1 MAVRAAHQRQG
12 TDVKL
17 FARLDYFGTP
27 RLPAIMQSEAAEC
40 GLACLAM
47 IATYHG
53 REVDL
58 TALRRL
64 FSVSLKGVTLKDVL
78 TMGQRLGMTGRGLRL
93 EPGQL
98 GQIKLPCI
106 LHWDMNHFVVLKAVG
121 ARKVTIHD
129 PAMGVRMLTLDEAGR
144 HFTGIAL
151 ELTPTSAFE
160 RRKETSRLSLA
171 ALWGRMGGIT
181 RALAQALALSAML
194 QLAVLAAPF
203 YMQLAVDEAVMK
215 GDTGLLTALALG
227 FGLLTLIHIG
237 AEWLRSHVLLFLSSA
252 LNFQMGANLFHHL
265 VRLPLSWFEK
275 RHIGDL
281 VSRFRSAEPIQ
292 RLISEGL
299 VAAFVDG
306 VMATLT
312 LVMILIYSPRLSG
325 VVVSA
330 LMLYALLRFAL
341 YRTLRQRQEEMIEAA
356 AREQTTFIETARAIQ
371 SIKIFGREAD
381 REALWQN
388 RSAEAISRGIR
399 QGRFTIG
406 FRTAND
412 MIYGLQNVLVVY
424 LGARAIMANELT
436 VGMLYAFMAYKEQ
449 FLSKATNLIETGIQ
463 YRMLDLH
470 LDRLSDIAL
479 AEREQNRHG
488 ESLVTRPVAGALEL
502 QDVTYRYADT
512 EPEVL
517 SGAGLKVAAGEFV
530 AITGPS
536 GGGKTT
542 LLKIMIGLFRPTAG
556 TVLIDGVPLENM
568 DIQAF
573 RSQVGV
579 VMQDDQLLSGSI
591 AENICFFDASLDLDW
606 MRDCARIA
614 GIDDEIMA
622 MPMNYNTLIGDMGTT
637 LSGGQRQRVLL
648 ARALYRRPRML
659 FMDEGTSHLDLDK
672 EREVNR
678 ALAGLKI
685 TRIVIAHRPETIRAA
700 DRIVVLREGRV
711 SPPMDGDALAFA
723 EAARQPPG
731 MTGLTRA

>member
-1 MAVRAAHQRQG
+1 
-12 TDVKL
+12 VKL
-17 FARLDYFGTP
+17 SGSLDFFGAP

-58 TALRRL
+58 VALRRL
-64 FSVSLKGVTLKDVL
+64 FSISLKGVTLKDVL
-78 TMGQRLGMTGRGLRL
+78 AMGQRLGMTGRGLRL
-93 EPGQL
+93 EPEQL

-106 LHWDMNHFVVLKAVG
+106 LHWDMNHFVVLKHVG
-121 ARKVTIHD
+121 ARTVTIHD
-129 PAMGVRMLTLDEAGR
+129 PASGVRTLTLDEVGR

-151 ELTPTSAFE
+151 ELTPTSSFE
-160 RRKETSRLSLA
+160 RRKETSRLSLT
-171 ALWGRMGGIT
+171 ALWGRMPGIK
-181 RALAQALALSAML
+181 RALAQALVLSGVL
-194 QLAVLAAPF
+194 QLVVLAAPF

-215 GDTGLLTALALG
+215 GDGGLLTALALG
-227 FGLLTLIHIG
+227 FGLLTLVHIG
-237 AEWLRSHVLLFLSSA
+237 ADWLRSHVLLFLSGA
-252 LNFQMGANLFHHL
+252 LNFQMGASLFHHL
-265 VRLPLSWFEK
+265 VRLPLAWFEK

-292 RLISEGL
+292 KLVSEGL
-299 VAAFVDG
+299 VAALVDG

-312 LVMILIYSPRLSG
+312 LVMILIYSPKLSG
-325 VVVSA
+325 IVFAA
-330 LMLYALLRFAL
+330 LALYAILRFAL
-341 YRTLRQRQEEMIEAA
+341 YRSLRQRQEEMIEASA
-356 AREQTTFIETARAIQ
+356 KEQTTFIETARAIQ

-388 RSAEAISRGIR
+388 RYADEISRGMR
-399 QGRFTIG
+399 HGRFTIG
-406 FRTAND
+406 FKTAND
-412 MIYGLQNVLVVY
+412 LIYGLENVLVVY
-424 LGARAIMANELT
+424 LGARAIMAGELSI
-436 VGMLYAFMAYKEQ
+436 GMLYAFMAYKEQ

-479 AEREQNRHG
+479 AEREQDGHREG
-488 ESLVTRPVAGALEL
+488 LVVREVRGAVEL
-502 QDVTYRYADT
+502 RNVSFRYADT

-517 SGAGLKVAAGEFV
+517 SGVDLKVDAGEFV
-530 AITGPS
+530 AVTGPS

-542 LLKIMIGLFRPTAG
+542 LLKIMLGLFKPLEG
-556 TVLIDGVPLENM
+556 VVLIDGTPM
-568 DIQAF
+568 DHVGIQAF

-591 AENICFFDASLDLDW
+591 AENICFFDASIDLDW
-606 MRDCARIA
+606 MRACAGIA

-648 ARALYRRPRML
+648 ARALYRRPRIL
-659 FMDEGTSHLDLDK
+659 FMDEGTSNLDLDK

-678 ALAGLKI
+678 ALAELKI

-700 DRIVVLREGRV
+700 DRIVVLREGQV
-711 SPPMDGDALAFA
+711 SPPMDGDALAFT
-723 EAARQPPG
+723 EAARHT
-731 MTGLTRA
+731 TGLNRA

>member
-1 MAVRAAHQRQG
+1 
-12 TDVKL
+12 
-17 FARLDYFGTP
+17 
-27 RLPAIMQSEAAEC
+27 MQSEAAEC

-47 IATYHG
+47 VATYHG
-53 REVDL
+53 RDVDL

-64 FSVSLKGVTLKDVL
+64 FSISLKGVTLKDVL
-78 TMGQRLGMTGRGLRL
+78 LMGQRLGMSGRGLRL
-93 EPGQL
+93 EPEQL
-98 GQIKLPCI
+98 RDIKLPCI
-106 LHWDMNHFVVLKAVG
+106 LHWDMNHFVVLKEVG
-121 ARKVTIHD
+121 VRKVTIHD
-129 PAMGVRMLTLDEAGR
+129 PAVGVRTLSLDEVGH

-151 ELTPTSAFE
+151 ELTPTQSFE
-160 RRKETSRLSLA
+160 RKKEISRLGLS
-171 ALWGRMGGIT
+171 ALWGRMRGIK
-181 RALAQALALSAML
+181 RALAQALVLSTVL
-194 QLAVLAAPF
+194 QFAVLAAPF

-215 GDTGLLTALALG
+215 GDSGLLTALALG
-227 FGLLTLIHIG
+227 FGLLMLIHIG
-237 AEWLRSHVLLFLSSA
+237 ADWLRSHVLLFLSGA

-265 VRLPLSWFEK
+265 VRLPLAWFEK

-299 VAAFVDG
+299 VAALVDG

-312 LVMILIYSPRLSG
+312 LAMILIYSPKLSG
-325 VVVSA
+325 IVFAA
-330 LMLYALLRFAL
+330 LALYALLRFAL
-341 YRTLRQRQEEMIEAA
+341 YRSLRQRQEEMIEAA
-356 AREQTTFIETARAIQ
+356 AKEQTTFIETARAIQ
-371 SIKIFGREAD
+371 SIKIFGRESD
-381 REALWQN
+381 REAVWQN
-388 RSAEAISRGIR
+388 RYAASISRSIR

-406 FRTAND
+406 FKTAND
-412 MIYGLQNVLVVY
+412 LIYGLENVLVVW
-424 LGARAIMANELT
+424 LGAKAIMANDMT
-436 VGMLYAFMAYKEQ
+436 IGMLYAFMAYKEQ

-479 AEREQNRHG
+479 TEREGDLHG
-488 ESLVTRPVAGALEL
+488 DSLVARPVAGAVEL
-502 QDVTYRYADT
+502 RNVSFRYADT
-512 EPEVL
+512 EPDVL
-517 SGAGLKVAAGEFV
+517 SGADLKVEAGEFV

-542 LLKIMIGLFRPTAG
+542 LLKIMLGLFKPRDGA
-556 TVLIDGVPLENM
+556 VLIDGTPIAHFG
-568 DIQAF
+568 IQGF
-573 RSQVGV
+573 RQQIGV

-591 AENICFFDASLDLDW
+591 AENICFFDARIDLDW
-606 MRDCARIA
+606 MRECARIA
-614 GIDDEIMA
+614 GVDDEIMA

-659 FMDEGTSHLDLDK
+659 FMDEGTSSLDLDK

-678 ALAGLKI
+678 ALAELKI

-723 EAARQPPG
+723 EAARQ
-731 MTGLTRA
+731 GLGRT

>member
-1 MAVRAAHQRQG
+1 M
-12 TDVKL
+12 KL
-17 FARLDYFGTP
+17 FAHLDYFGTP

-47 IATYHG
+47 VATYHG
-53 REVDL
+53 CEVDL

-78 TMGQRLGMTGRGLRL
+78 TMGQRLGMTGRGLRI
-93 EPGQL
+93 EPEQL
-98 GQIKLPCI
+98 ARIKLPCI

-121 ARKVTIHD
+121 ARKVTVHD
-129 PAMGVRMLTLDEAGR
+129 PAMGVRTLTLDEVGR

-151 ELTPTSAFE
+151 ELTPTNAFE
-160 RRKETSRLSLA
+160 RRKETSRLGLT
-171 ALWGRMGGIT
+171 ALWGRMRGIK
-181 RALAQALALSAML
+181 RALAQALALSAVL

-215 GDTGLLTALALG
+215 SDQGLLTALALG

-237 AEWLRSHVLLFLSSA
+237 AEWLRSHVLLFLSGA

-312 LVMILIYSPRLSG
+312 LLMILIYSPRLSG
-325 VVVSA
+325 VVAAA
-330 LMLYALLRFAL
+330 LVLYALLRFAL

-406 FRTAND
+406 FKTSND
-412 MIYGLQNVLVVY
+412 LIYGIENVLVVY

-502 QDVTYRYADT
+502 HGVTYRYADT

-517 SGAGLKVAAGEFV
+517 SGADLKVAPGEFV

-542 LLKIMIGLFRPTAG
+542 LLKIMIGLFRPRAG
-556 TVLIDGVPLENM
+556 TVLIDGAPLESM

-573 RSQVGV
+573 RSQIGV

-606 MRDCARIA
+606 MRDCAGIA

-723 EAARQPPG
+723 EAARQPPA
-731 MTGLTRA
+731 MTGLNRA

>member
-1 MAVRAAHQRQG
+1 
-12 TDVKL
+12 
-17 FARLDYFGTP
+17 
-27 RLPAIMQSEAAEC
+27 MQSEAAEC

-47 IATYHG
+47 IASYHG

-58 TALRRL
+58 NALRRL
-64 FSVSLKGVTLKDVL
+64 FSISLKGVTLKDVL
-78 TMGQRLGMTGRGLRL
+78 VMGQRLGMSGRGLRL
-93 EPGQL
+93 EPEQL
-98 GQIKLPCI
+98 RQVKLPCI
-106 LHWDMNHFVVLKAVG
+106 LHWDMNHFVVLKEVG

-129 PAMGVRMLTLDEAGR
+129 PAMGVRSLSFDELGHR
-144 HFTGIAL
+144 FTGIAL
-151 ELTPTSAFE
+151 ELTPTQGFE
-160 RRKETSRLSLA
+160 RKKETSRLNLS
-171 ALWGRMGGIT
+171 ALWGRMRGVK
-181 RALAQALALSAML
+181 RALAQALVLSAVL
-194 QLAVLAAPF
+194 QLMVLAAPF

-215 GDTGLLTALALG
+215 SDQGLLTALALG
-227 FGLLTLIHIG
+227 FGLLMLIHIG
-237 AEWLRSHVLLFLSSA
+237 ADWLRSHVLLFLSGA

-265 VRLPLSWFEK
+265 VRLPLGWFEK

-299 VAAFVDG
+299 VAALVDG

-312 LVMILIYSPRLSG
+312 LVMILIYSPKLSG
-325 VVVSA
+325 IVFAA
-330 LMLYALLRFAL
+330 LALYAILRFAL
-341 YRTLRQRQEEMIEAA
+341 YRALRQRQEEIIEAA
-356 AREQTTFIETARAIQ
+356 AKEQTTFIETARAIQ
-371 SIKIFGREAD
+371 SIKIFGRESD

-388 RSAEAISRGIR
+388 RYADEISRGIR
-399 QGRFTIG
+399 HGRFTIG
-406 FRTAND
+406 LKTAND
-412 MIYGLQNVLVVY
+412 LIYGIENVLVVW
-424 LGARAIMANELT
+424 LGAKAIMANDMT
-436 VGMLYAFMAYKEQ
+436 IGMLYAFMAYKEQ

-479 AEREQNRHG
+479 AEREDDRHG
-488 ESLVTRPVAGALEL
+488 DGLVSREVRGAVEL
-502 QDVTYRYADT
+502 SSVSFRYADT

-517 SGAGLKVAAGEFV
+517 SGADLKVEAGEFV
-530 AITGPS
+530 AVTGPS

-542 LLKIMIGLFRPTAG
+542 LVKIMLGLFKPMEG
-556 TVLIDGVPLENM
+556 SVLIDGTPLEHFGA
-568 DIQAF
+568 QAF
-573 RSQVGV
+573 RSQIGV

-591 AENICFFDASLDLDW
+591 AENICFFDSTLDLDW
-606 MRDCARIA
+606 MRACAQVA

-648 ARALYRRPRML
+648 ARALYRRPRIL

-678 ALAGLKI
+678 AMAELRI

-711 SPPMDGDALAFA
+711 SPPLDGETLAFT
-723 EAARQPPG
+723 EAARQVPG
-731 MTGLTRA
+731 IVRA

>member
-1 MAVRAAHQRQG
+1 MRIAAS
-12 TDVKL
+12 
-17 FARLDYFGTP
+17 LDYFGAP
-27 RLPAIMQSEAAEC
+27 RLPAIIQSEAAEC

-47 IATYHG
+47 VASYHG

-58 TALRRL
+58 VALRRL
-64 FSVSLKGVTLKDVL
+64 FSISLKGVTLKDVL
-78 TMGQRLGMTGRGLRL
+78 VMGRRLGMTGRGLRL
-93 EPGQL
+93 EPEQL

-106 LHWDMNHFVVLKAVG
+106 LHWDMNHFVVLKEVG

-129 PAMGVRMLTLDEAGR
+129 PALGVRTLTLDEVGK

-151 ELTPTSAFE
+151 ELTPTEGFE
-160 RRKETSRLSLA
+160 RKKETSRLNLT
-171 ALWGRMGGIT
+171 ALWGRMRGVK
-181 RALAQALALSAML
+181 RALAQALALSAVL

-215 GDTGLLTALALG
+215 GDGGLLTALALG

-237 AEWLRSHVLLFLSSA
+237 ADWLRSHVLLFLSGA

-265 VRLPLSWFEK
+265 VRLPLNWFEK

-312 LVMILIYSPRLSG
+312 LAMILIYSPKLSG
-325 VVVSA
+325 IVFAA
-330 LMLYALLRFAL
+330 LALYALLRFAL
-341 YRTLRQRQEEMIEAA
+341 YRSLRQRQEEMIEAA
-356 AREQTTFIETARAIQ
+356 AKEQTTFIETARAIQ
-371 SIKIFGREAD
+371 SIKIFGRESD
-381 REALWQN
+381 REAVWQN
-388 RSAEAISRGIR
+388 RYAESISRSIR

-406 FRTAND
+406 FKTAND
-412 MIYGLQNVLVVY
+412 LIYGLENVLVIW
-424 LGARAIMANELT
+424 LGARAIMGNELT
-436 VGMLYAFMAYKEQ
+436 IGMLYAFMAYKEQ
-449 FLSKATNLIETGIQ
+449 FLGKATNLIETGIQ

-479 AEREQNRHG
+479 TEREEDRHA
-488 ESLVTRPVAGALEL
+488 ESLVARPIRGAVEL
-502 QDVTYRYADT
+502 RQVSFRYADT

-517 SGAGLKVAAGEFV
+517 SGVELKVEAGEFV

-542 LLKIMIGLFRPTAG
+542 LLKLMLGLFKPMEGA
-556 TVLIDGVPLENM
+556 VLIDGTPLEHFGR
-568 DIQAF
+568 QAF
-573 RSQVGV
+573 RSQIGV

-606 MRDCARIA
+606 MRACARVA
-614 GIDDEIMA
+614 GIDEEIMA
-622 MPMNYNTLIGDMGTT
+622 MPMNYNTLIGDMGTA

-678 ALAGLKI
+678 ALAELKI

-711 SPPMDGDALAFA
+711 SPPLDGETLAFA
-723 EAARQPPG
+723 DAARSSLG
-731 MTGLTRA
+731 VTSTGRS

>member
-1 MAVRAAHQRQG
+1 
-12 TDVKL
+12 VKL
-17 FARLDYFGTP
+17 FAHLDYFDTP
-27 RLPAIMQSEAAEC
+27 RLPAIIQAEAAEC

-58 TALRRL
+58 AALRRL
-64 FSVSLKGVTLKDVL
+64 FSISLKGVTLKDVL
-78 TMGQRLGMTGRGLRL
+78 VMGQRLGMTGRGLRL
-93 EPGQL
+93 EPEQL

-106 LHWDMNHFVVLKAVG
+106 LHWDMNHFVVLKHVG
-121 ARKVTIHD
+121 TRKLTIHD
-129 PAMGVRMLTLDEAGR
+129 PAFGIRTLTLDEVGHR
-144 HFTGIAL
+144 FTGIAL

-160 RRKETSRLSLA
+160 RRKETSRLSLT
-171 ALWGRMGGIT
+171 ALWGRMPGIK
-181 RALAQALALSAML
+181 RALAQALVLSAVL
-194 QLAVLAAPF
+194 QLVVLAAPF

-215 GDTGLLTALALG
+215 GDQGLLTALALG
-227 FGLLTLIHIG
+227 FGLLTLIQVG
-237 AEWLRSHVLLFLSSA
+237 AEWLRSHVLLFLGGA

-312 LVMILIYSPRLSG
+312 LAMILIYSPKLSG
-325 VVVSA
+325 IVVAA
-330 LMLYALLRFAL
+330 LVLYALLRFAL
-341 YRTLRQRQEEMIEAA
+341 YRALRQRQEDMIEAT

-388 RSAEAISRGIR
+388 RHADAISRGIR

-406 FRTAND
+406 FKTAND
-412 MIYGLQNVLVVY
+412 LIYGIENVLVIY

-436 VGMLYAFMAYKEQ
+436 IGMLYAFMAYKEQ
-449 FLSKATNLIETGIQ
+449 FLGKATNLIETGIQ

-479 AEREQNRHG
+479 AEREQDRHG
-488 ESLVTRPVAGALEL
+488 ESLVTRQVAGAVALEG
-502 QDVTYRYADT
+502 VSFRYADT
-512 EPEVL
+512 EPKVL
-517 SGAGLKVAAGEFV
+517 AGADLTVGAGEFV

-542 LLKIMIGLFRPTAG
+542 LLKIMLGLFKPMEG
-556 TVLIDGVPLENM
+556 KVLIDGIPLEHFGRHS
-568 DIQAF
+568 F
-573 RSQVGV
+573 RSQIGV

-606 MRDCARIA
+606 MRACAQVA

-648 ARALYRRPRML
+648 ARALYRRPRIL
-659 FMDEGTSHLDLDK
+659 FMDEGTSNLDLDK

-678 ALAGLKI
+678 ALAQLKI

-700 DRIVVLREGRV
+700 DRIVVLRDGRV
-711 SPPMDGDALAFA
+711 SPPMDGDALTFA
-723 EAARQPPG
+723 EAARQSLG
-731 MTGLTRA
+731 TTSLNRA

>member
-1 MAVRAAHQRQG
+1 MTFSAH
-12 TDVKL
+12 
-17 FARLDYFGTP
+17 LDFFGGP
-27 RLPAIMQSEAAEC
+27 RLPAIIQSEAAEC

-58 TALRRL
+58 IAMRRL
-64 FSVSLKGVTLKDVL
+64 FSVSLKGVTLRDVL
-78 TMGQRLGMTGRGLRL
+78 IMGQRLGMTGRGLRL
-93 EPGQL
+93 EPEQL
-98 GQIKLPCI
+98 KEIKLPCI
-106 LHWDMNHFVVLKAVG
+106 LHWDMNHFVVLKEVG

-129 PAMGVRMLTLDEAGR
+129 PAMGARTLTFEEVGR

-151 ELTPTSAFE
+151 ELTPTESFE
-160 RRKETSRLSLA
+160 RRKETSRLSLT
-171 ALWGRMGGIT
+171 ALWGRMRGIK
-181 RALAQALALSAML
+181 RALAQALALSAVL
-194 QLAVLAAPF
+194 QIVVLTAPF

-215 GDTGLLTALALG
+215 GDQDLLTALALG
-227 FGLLTLIHIG
+227 FGLLVLIQIG
-237 AEWLRSHVLLFLSSA
+237 AEWLRSHVLLFLGSA

-265 VRLPLSWFEK
+265 VRLPLAWFEK

-281 VSRFRSAEPIQ
+281 VSRFRSAEPIE
-292 RLISEGL
+292 RLVSEGL
-299 VAAFVDG
+299 VAALVDG

-312 LVMILIYSPRLSG
+312 LAMILIYSPALSG
-325 VVVSA
+325 IVLVA
-330 LMLYALLRFAL
+330 LALYALLRFAL
-341 YRTLRQRQEEMIEAA
+341 YRALRQRQEEMIEAEA
-356 AREQTTFIETARAIQ
+356 KEQTTFIETARAIQ

-388 RSAEAISRGIR
+388 RYAESISRGIR

-406 FRTAND
+406 FKTAND
-412 MIYGLQNVLVVY
+412 LIYGLENVLIVY
-424 LGARAIMANELT
+424 LGARAIMANDMT
-436 VGMLYAFMAYKEQ
+436 IGMLYAFMAYKEQ
-449 FLSKATNLIETGIQ
+449 FLSKATNLIETGIR

-479 AEREQNRHG
+479 AEREQDRHG
-488 ESLVTRPVAGALEL
+488 ESLVARQMNGAVEL
-502 QDVTYRYADT
+502 RDVSFRYADT

-517 SGAGLKVAAGEFV
+517 SGVNLRVEAGEFV

-542 LLKIMIGLFRPTAG
+542 LLKIMLGLFRPMTG
-556 TVLIDGVPLENM
+556 SVLIDGVPL
-568 DIQAF
+568 DHFGIRAF
-573 RSQVGV
+573 RAEIGV

-606 MRDCARIA
+606 MRACAAVA
-614 GIDDEIMA
+614 GIDEEIMA

-648 ARALYRRPRML
+648 ARALYRRPRIL
-659 FMDEGTSHLDLDK
+659 FMDEGTSSLDLDK

-678 ALAGLKI
+678 ALAELKI

-711 SPPMDGDALAFA
+711 SPPLDPESLAFA
-723 EAARQPPG
+723 DAARPG
-731 MTGLTRA
+731 PGTAGIGRS

>member
-1 MAVRAAHQRQG
+1 M
-12 TDVKL
+12 KL
-17 FARLDYFGTP
+17 SGSLDFFGAP

-58 TALRRL
+58 VALRRL
-64 FSVSLKGVTLKDVL
+64 FSISLKGVTLKDVL
-78 TMGQRLGMTGRGLRL
+78 AMGQRLGMTGRGLRL
-93 EPGQL
+93 EPEQL

-106 LHWDMNHFVVLKAVG
+106 LHWDMNHFVVLKHVG
-121 ARKVTIHD
+121 ARTVTIHD
-129 PAMGVRMLTLDEAGR
+129 PASGVRTLTLDEVGR

-151 ELTPTSAFE
+151 ELTPTSSFE
-160 RRKETSRLSLA
+160 RRKETSRLSLT
-171 ALWGRMGGIT
+171 ALWGRMPGIK
-181 RALAQALALSAML
+181 RALAQALVLSGVL
-194 QLAVLAAPF
+194 QLVVLAAPF

-215 GDTGLLTALALG
+215 GDGGLLTALALG
-227 FGLLTLIHIG
+227 FGLLTLVHIG
-237 AEWLRSHVLLFLSSA
+237 ADWLRSHVLLFLSGA
-252 LNFQMGANLFHHL
+252 LNFQMGASLFHHL
-265 VRLPLSWFEK
+265 VRLPLAWFEK

-292 RLISEGL
+292 KLVSEGL
-299 VAAFVDG
+299 VAALVDG

-312 LVMILIYSPRLSG
+312 LVMILIYSPKLSG
-325 VVVSA
+325 IVFAA
-330 LMLYALLRFAL
+330 LALYAILRFAL
-341 YRTLRQRQEEMIEAA
+341 YRSLRQRQEEMIEASA
-356 AREQTTFIETARAIQ
+356 KEQTTFIETARAIQ

-388 RSAEAISRGIR
+388 RYADEISRGMR
-399 QGRFTIG
+399 HGRFTIG
-406 FRTAND
+406 FKTAND
-412 MIYGLQNVLVVY
+412 LIYGLENVLVVY
-424 LGARAIMANELT
+424 LGARAIMAGELSI
-436 VGMLYAFMAYKEQ
+436 GMLYAFMAYKEQ

-479 AEREQNRHG
+479 AEREQDGHREG
-488 ESLVTRPVAGALEL
+488 LVVREVRGAVEL
-502 QDVTYRYADT
+502 RNVSFRYADT

-517 SGAGLKVAAGEFV
+517 SGVDLKVDAGEFV
-530 AITGPS
+530 AVTGPS

-542 LLKIMIGLFRPTAG
+542 LLKIMLGLFKPLEG
-556 TVLIDGVPLENM
+556 VVLIDGTPM
-568 DIQAF
+568 DHVGIQAF

-591 AENICFFDASLDLDW
+591 AENICFFDASIDLDW
-606 MRDCARIA
+606 MRACAGIA

-648 ARALYRRPRML
+648 ARALYRRPRIL
-659 FMDEGTSHLDLDK
+659 FMDEGTSNLDLDK

-678 ALAGLKI
+678 ALAELKI

-700 DRIVVLREGRV
+700 DRIVVLREGQV
-711 SPPMDGDALAFA
+711 SPPMDGDALAFT
-723 EAARQPPG
+723 EAARHT
-731 MTGLTRA
+731 TGLNRA

>member
-1 MAVRAAHQRQG
+1 
-12 TDVKL
+12 VKL
-17 FARLDYFGTP
+17 SGSLDFFGAP

-47 IATYHG
+47 VATYHG

-58 TALRRL
+58 VALRRL

-78 TMGQRLGMTGRGLRL
+78 LMGQRLGMTGRGLRL
-93 EPGQL
+93 EPEQL
-98 GQIKLPCI
+98 GDIKLPCI

-129 PAMGVRMLTLDEAGR
+129 PASGVRTLTLEEVGH

-151 ELTPTSAFE
+151 ELTPTGSFE
-160 RRKETSRLSLA
+160 RRKETSRLSLT
-171 ALWGRMGGIT
+171 ALWGRMHGIK
-181 RALAQALALSAML
+181 RALAQALVLSGVL
-194 QLAVLAAPF
+194 QLVVLAAPF

-215 GDTGLLTALALG
+215 GDGGLLTALALG

-237 AEWLRSHVLLFLSSA
+237 ADWLRSHVLLFLGGA

-265 VRLPLSWFEK
+265 VRLPLAWFEK

-292 RLISEGL
+292 RLVSEGL
-299 VAAFVDG
+299 VAALVDG

-312 LVMILIYSPRLSG
+312 LVMILIYSPKLSG
-325 VVVSA
+325 IVFAA
-330 LMLYALLRFAL
+330 LALYAILRFAL
-341 YRTLRQRQEEMIEAA
+341 YRALRQRQEEMIEAA
-356 AREQTTFIETARAIQ
+356 AKEQTTFIETARAIQ

-388 RSAEAISRGIR
+388 RYADEISRGIR
-399 QGRFTIG
+399 HGRFTIG
-406 FRTAND
+406 FKTAND
-412 MIYGLQNVLVVY
+412 LIYGIENVLMVY
-424 LGARAIMANELT
+424 LGARAIMANELSI
-436 VGMLYAFMAYKEQ
+436 GMLYAFMAYKEQ

-479 AEREQNRHG
+479 AEREQDSHG
-488 ESLVTRPVAGALEL
+488 ESLVAREVRGAVEL
-502 QDVTYRYADT
+502 KGVSFRYADT

-517 SGAGLKVAAGEFV
+517 SGADLKVEAGEFV
-530 AITGPS
+530 AVTGPS

-542 LLKIMIGLFRPTAG
+542 LLKIMLGLFKPVEG
-556 TVLIDGVPLENM
+556 TVLIDGTPI
-568 DIQAF
+568 DHFGRQAF

-606 MRDCARIA
+606 MRACAGIA

-648 ARALYRRPRML
+648 ARALYRRPRIL
-659 FMDEGTSHLDLDK
+659 FMDEGTSNLDLDK

-678 ALAGLKI
+678 ALAELKI

-723 EAARQPPG
+723 DAARHAAG
-731 MTGLTRA
+731 ASGLTRA